1 MEILNFDEKIIA
13 NYIESIRPPA
23 ELRKSVD
30 LGYSFSEKEVIL
42 FEIRS
47 SSDETNQLIHY
58 PFVKAKF
65 VKVHQNWKI
74 YRMRGAGKW
83 ELYEPN
89 PTVRDLAEFVD
100 TVEEDELGY
109 FRG

>member
-23 ELRKSVD
+23 EVRKNVD
-30 LGYSFSEKEVIL
+30 LGYSFTEKEVVL
-42 FEIRS
+42 YEIRPS
-47 SSDETNQLIHY
+47 SIETNRLTHY

-65 VKVHQNWKI
+65 IKAHKHWKI
-74 YRMRGAGKW
+74 YWMSATDKW
-83 ELYEPN
+83 ELYTPN

-100 TVEEDELGY
+100 VVEDDELGY

>member
-13 NYIESIRPPA
+13 IYIESARPSV
-23 ELRKSVD
+23 EVRKSVD
-30 LGYSFSEKEVIL
+30 LGYSFSEKEIIL
-42 FEIRS
+42 FEIRPQWN
-47 SSDETNQLIHY
+47 DPAQTNHY
-58 PFVKAKF
+58 PFVKANYIKTS
-65 VKVHQNWKI
+65 KCWKI
-74 YRMRGAGKW
+74 YWMSAAGKW

-100 TVEEDELGY
+100 IVEEDELGC

>member
-30 LGYSFSEKEVIL
+30 LGYSFSENEVIL
-42 FEIRS
+42 FEIRPKWN
-47 SSDETNQLIHY
+47 DDTQLNHH
-58 PFVKAKF
+58 PFVKAKYI
-65 VKVHQNWKI
+65 KLHQHWKI
-74 YRMRGAGKW
+74 YWMSAAGKW
-83 ELYEPN
+83 ELYKPN

-100 TVEEDELGY
+100 TVEDDELGY